1 MIFTKKQPMSC
12 EYARPLAEEFV
23 FFLEGLLCTSP
34 GDGEN

>member
-1 MIFTKKQPMSC
+1 MIVTNKHTLPC